1 MKYKDDAMGKWLVL
15 VSLLRVL
22 WIGYFRVPE
31 TLTFK
36 TTNISAKPFLWKW
49 DYLHENKK
57 LFFTS
62 RASQTALLWNRDL
75 NNWQKAYCAR
85 PIPCLE
91 FLCNI
96 SSMRRSVSSPDET
109 LRREL
114 KIRRAAEYFWRTSRC
129 FIWWWNDVSNAW
141 YYFSNKMTLE
151 GEIKDVKI
159 AVFHLISKHS
169 LNINFLCISFMNYH
183 WVWEVCIIFSWFW
196 IIQFLSSPQP

>member
-1 MKYKDDAMGKWLVL
+1 MKGKDDAMGKWLVL

-36 TTNISAKPFLWKW
+36 TTISAKPFLWKW

-57 LFFTS
+57 RFFIS

-96 SSMRRSVSSPDET
+96 SSMRRSVERVENTTRSGVFLMNFE
-109 LRREL
+109 
-114 KIRRAAEYFWRTSRC
+114 
-129 FIWWWNDVSNAW
+129 
-141 YYFSNKMTLE
+141 
-151 GEIKDVKI
+151 
-159 AVFHLISKHS
+159 VFHLVMKRCVECLILLLKQ
-169 LNINFLCISFMNYH
+169 NDFRRRN
-183 WVWEVCIIFSWFW
+183 
-196 IIQFLSSPQP
+196 

>member
-1 MKYKDDAMGKWLVL
+1 MKRKDDAMGKWLVL

-36 TTNISAKPFLWKW
+36 TTISAKPFLWKW

-57 LFFTS
+57 LFFIS

-114 KIRRAAEYFWRTSRC
+114 KIRRVAEYFWWTSRC
-129 FIWWWNDVSNAW
+129 FISGAD
-141 YYFSNKMTLE
+141 LGE
-151 GEIKDVKI
+151 GCRGCAPSPEITCGFLI
-159 AVFHLISKHS
+159 QLVFCKKKTVVYWCWSRARDECTPS
-169 LNINFLCISFMNYH
+169 
-183 WVWEVCIIFSWFW
+183 
-196 IIQFLSSPQP
+196 

>member
-1 MKYKDDAMGKWLVL
+1 MKGKDDAMGKWLVL

-36 TTNISAKPFLWKW
+36 TTISAKPFLWKW

-57 LFFTS
+57 PFFTS

-96 SSMRRSVSSPDET
+96 SSRIRSVSSPDET
-109 LRREL
+109 LRKEL

-151 GEIKDVKI
+151 GEIKDAKI

-169 LNINFLCISFMNYH
+169 LNINFLCISFMNYQ

>member
-1 MKYKDDAMGKWLVL
+1 MKVIQNSFISHFTTILMSLQMKCKDDAMGKWLVL

-36 TTNISAKPFLWKW
+36 TTISAKPFLWKW

-62 RASQTALLWNRDL
+62 RALQTALLWNRDL

-85 PIPCLE
+85 PIACLE

-96 SSMRRSVSSPDET
+96 SSMRLGVSSPC
-109 LRREL
+109 R
-114 KIRRAAEYFWRTSRC
+114 
-129 FIWWWNDVSNAW
+129 WNTEKRVENTTRSGVFLMN
-141 YYFSNKMTLE
+141 FE
-151 GEIKDVKI
+151 
-159 AVFHLISKHS
+159 VFHLVMKRCVECLILLLKQ
-169 LNINFLCISFMNYH
+169 NDFRRRN
-183 WVWEVCIIFSWFW
+183 
-196 IIQFLSSPQP
+196 

>member
-1 MKYKDDAMGKWLVL
+1 MKCKDDAMGKWLVL

-36 TTNISAKPFLWKW
+36 TTISVKPFLWKW

-57 LFFTS
+57 LFFIS

-96 SSMRRSVSSPDET
+96 SSVRRSVERVENTTRSGVFLTNFEVFH
-109 LRREL
+109 LVM
-114 KIRRAAEYFWRTSRC
+114 KRC
-129 FIWWWNDVSNAW
+129 VECLIFG
-141 YYFSNKMTLE
+141 FSNKMTLE
-151 GEIKDVKI
+151 GEIKDAKI

-169 LNINFLCISFMNYH
+169 LYINFLCISFMNYQ